1 MAEVPGMYVGEAFV
15 MGVKYTCAEHSMSKA
30 QAVLQ
35 AVWYSVRRPDFPG
48 GAAGDFEALTASL
61 QYMHANTS
69 DFEQDLRVKGWQTDN
84 VLMCSQ
90 SKAILRVV

>member
-1 MAEVPGMYVGEAFV
+1 
-15 MGVKYTCAEHSMSKA
+15 MGVKDSCAEHSMSKA

-35 AVWYSVRRPDFPG
+35 AVWYNTRRLDFQSGP
-48 GAAGDFEALTASL
+48 AGDLKALTASL
-61 QYMHANTS
+61 QYVKEHRGR
-69 DFEQDLRVKGWQTDN
+69 FEEELSASGWQTDA